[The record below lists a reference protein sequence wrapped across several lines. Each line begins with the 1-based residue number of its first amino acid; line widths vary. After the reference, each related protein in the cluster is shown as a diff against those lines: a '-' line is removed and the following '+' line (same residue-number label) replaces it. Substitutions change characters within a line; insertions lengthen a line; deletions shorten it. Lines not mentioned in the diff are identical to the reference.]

1 MILEKIFTGKIR
13 VQLLTKLLLN
23 PASTV
28 YLRGLERDLGVS
40 SNTVRLELNKLSD
53 MQLIQEH
60 TETINTKTKQYIV
73 NTKHPM
79 FKSLRGVILQHVGLD
94 QIIENVL
101 DKLGNVEEV
110 YLTGVLA
117 LGKNSPFV
125 DLVLVGDIDK
135 AYLYNL
141 IEKSEVLIDKKAFYT
156 GLDVFC
162 LPSRHEPF
170 GIVLLEA
177 FCYGT
182 PVVSSDSEGPKD
194 IITPNFDAVL
204 VGKGSAQELAYGLLH
219 VIKNPELAAKMAA
232 NGFVKA
238 KTQYSIESVSERIEQ
253 ALVQVIAR
261 WKAHH

>member
-1 MILEKIFTGKIR
+1 MTQGGEAVIQLLQFLYYPMILDKIFTGKIR

-23 PASTV
+23 PASIV

-60 TETINTKTKQYIV
+60 TETINTKTKQYTI

-79 FKSLRGVILQHVGLD
+79 FKSLRGMILQHVGLD

-101 DKLGNVEEV
+101 DKLGNVDEV
-110 YLTGVLA
+110 YLTGDLA

-141 IEKSEVLIDKKAFYT
+141 IEKSEILIDKKIRV
-156 GLDVFC
+156 GLYLPQEFTEEKLKEVGVFMK
-162 LPSRHEPF
+162 L
-170 GIVLLEA
+170 
-177 FCYGT
+177 
-182 PVVSSDSEGPKD
+182 
-194 IITPNFDAVL
+194 
-204 VGKGSAQELAYGLLH
+204 
-219 VIKNPELAAKMAA
+219 M
-232 NGFVKA
+232 
-238 KTQYSIESVSERIEQ
+238 
-253 ALVQVIAR
+253 
-261 WKAHH
+261 

>member
-1 MILEKIFTGKIR
+1 MILDKIFTGKIR

-60 TETINTKTKQYIV
+60 TETINTKTKHYTV

-101 DKLGNVEEV
+101 DKLGDVDEV
-110 YLTGVLA
+110 YLTGDLA

-141 IEKSEVLIDKKAFYT
+141 IEKAETLIDKKIRV
-156 GLDVFC
+156 GLYLPQEFTEDKLKDVGVFMK
-162 LPSRHEPF
+162 L
-170 GIVLLEA
+170 
-177 FCYGT
+177 
-182 PVVSSDSEGPKD
+182 
-194 IITPNFDAVL
+194 
-204 VGKGSAQELAYGLLH
+204 
-219 VIKNPELAAKMAA
+219 M
-232 NGFVKA
+232 
-238 KTQYSIESVSERIEQ
+238 
-253 ALVQVIAR
+253 
-261 WKAHH
+261 